1 MDLTAGVPSRAKP
14 GRPTEAQQGGA
25 MATLRKL
32 AGVRGFLVS
41 EHRFKKEKH
50 HRNEEL
56 TANSRR
62 CFAGA
67 EERREE
73 LAARGG
79 LLGFWSRAAGGS
91 RAWFLR

>member
-1 MDLTAGVPSRAKP
+1 
-14 GRPTEAQQGGA
+14 
-25 MATLRKL
+25 MATVGKL

-50 HRNEEL
+50 HQNEEL

-73 LAARGG
+73 LAARGKA
-79 LLGFWSRAAGGS
+79 LGVDESWSAVYLGVYPR
-91 RAWFLR
+91 

>member
-1 MDLTAGVPSRAKP
+1 VIDPTVLRPSGRARRRPAVCLLSGAVVAMDRAP
-14 GRPTEAQQGGA
+14 E
-25 MATLRKL
+25 L
-32 AGVRGFLVS
+32 AGVRWLPVS

-50 HRNEEL
+50 QRNEEL

-73 LAARGG
+73 LAVRGKALG
-79 LLGFWSRAAGGS
+79 LR
-91 RAWFLR
+91 RDPV

>member
-1 MDLTAGVPSRAKP
+1 LAGFLGGSLVTQSHHPAGARH
-14 GRPTEAQQGGA
+14 RFGGA
-25 MATLRKL
+25 MATTWKL
-32 AGVRGFLVS
+32 AGVRWLLVS

-56 TANSRR
+56 TANSRW

-73 LAARGG
+73 LAARGKALG
-79 LLGFWSRAAGGS
+79 LRRDPVWWL
-91 RAWFLR
+91 L